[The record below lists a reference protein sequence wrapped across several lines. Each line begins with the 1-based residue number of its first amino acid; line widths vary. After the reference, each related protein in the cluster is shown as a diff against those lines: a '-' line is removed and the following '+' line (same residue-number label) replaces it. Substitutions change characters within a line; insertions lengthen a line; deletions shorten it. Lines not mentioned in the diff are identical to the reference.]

1 MLWDSLGGICHGL
14 NLSQIV
20 KWTFKQHTIVL
31 WSGFE
36 RSGLQILASQLFV
49 FPHWGISSYG
59 LYCLSSRVEFHVSK
73 TVFKTCFGIGTCNSR
88 KLKLRTP
95 AAPIFKNCNDLLWFT
110 KTLLFQKYISYVHT
124 FDTSPVERPLLKVF
138 PGVDKKQR
146 CKRRKGIIIHDRY
159 FWNSNVFEN
168 GCIDTQISPL
178 FRRLNLYLFNMKV
191 VLFIERNEEGFW

>member
-1 MLWDSLGGICHGL
+1 MVRRPNVLGYLDWLWSVPRPRLISASNKKKKTKSKQPRCCGILLGGICHGL

-36 RSGLQILASQLFV
+36 KSGQQILASQLFV
-49 FPHWGISSYG
+49 FPHWGISSCG
-59 LYCLSSRVEFHVSK
+59 LCCLSFRVEFHVSK

-110 KTLLFQKYISYVHT
+110 KTLLFRKYISY
-124 FDTSPVERPLLKVF
+124 
-138 PGVDKKQR
+138 
-146 CKRRKGIIIHDRY
+146 IICTHIRHQPR
-159 FWNSNVFEN
+159 
-168 GCIDTQISPL
+168 GAPIT
-178 FRRLNLYLFNMKV
+178 
-191 VLFIERNEEGFW
+191 